1 MVTQSHIGKTIE
13 SAKFSAGGTRLRLFV
28 CAAHQPEGT
37 DALAPLV
44 FSPVFSQRQV
54 MTRTLIFD
62 LSEVLI
68 AGLLGIEK
76 PLAARLQIDEQTV
89 LPAFAGQ
96 LLEDLCCGRL
106 SEDEYLARI
115 LQRQQWEI
123 APSEVKRIIRDNF
136 HHRVPGMEELV
147 SRLARK
153 HELILLSDHAAEWVA
168 YIRGIHPW
176 LSVFQ
181 ARFFSFELKQT
192 KREPSSFRL
201 VLDAIGRKPEQC
213 LLVDDRTPN
222 LNAAASIG
230 IPGIRFTS
238 AEALA
243 RELTARGLLGQLL
256 ASPALPSVQQQK
268 R

>member
-1 MVTQSHIGKTIE
+1 MP
-13 SAKFSAGGTRLRLFV
+13 L
-28 CAAHQPEGT
+28 P
-37 DALAPLV
+37 PLV
-44 FSPVFSQRQV
+44 FSPVFSQRPV

-115 LQRQQWEI
+115 LQRQQWSI
-123 APSEVKRIIRDNF
+123 TAPEVKRIIRDNF

-147 SRLARK
+147 SLLARQHK
-153 HELILLSDHAAEWVA
+153 LILLSDHAAEWVA
-168 YIRGIHPW
+168 YIRDVHPW
-176 LSVFQ
+176 LRVFQ
-181 ARFFSFELKQT
+181 TRFFSFELQQT
-192 KREPSSFRL
+192 KREPSTFRL
-201 VLDAIGRKPEQC
+201 VLDAIKRRPEDC
-213 LLVDDRTPN
+213 LLVDDRAPN
-222 LNAAASIG
+222 LGVAASIG
-230 IPGIRFTS
+230 IRGICFTS
-238 AEALA
+238 ADALA
-243 RELTARGLLGQLL
+243 RELAARGLLGQLL
-256 ASPALPSVQQQK
+256 ASPAPSSVQQ

>member
-1 MVTQSHIGKTIE
+1 MP
-13 SAKFSAGGTRLRLFV
+13 L
-28 CAAHQPEGT
+28 P
-37 DALAPLV
+37 PLV
-44 FSPVFSQRQV
+44 FSPVFSQRPV

-115 LQRQQWEI
+115 LQRQQWSI
-123 APSEVKRIIRDNF
+123 TAPEVKRIIRDNF

-147 SRLARK
+147 SLLARQ

-168 YIRGIHPW
+168 YIRDVHPW
-176 LSVFQ
+176 LRIFQ
-181 ARFFSFELKQT
+181 ARFFSFELQQT
-192 KREPSSFRL
+192 KREPSTFRL
-201 VLDAIGRKPEQC
+201 VLDAIKRRPEDC
-213 LLVDDRTPN
+213 LLVDDRAPN
-222 LNAAASIG
+222 LGVAAAIG
-230 IPGIRFTS
+230 IRGICFAS
-238 AEALA
+238 AAALA
-243 RELTARGLLGQLL
+243 RELAARGLLGQLL
-256 ASPALPSVQQQK
+256 ASPAPSSVQQ